1 MPFAFIMCT
10 LRSLSALSL
19 VGVQL
24 CAVALVEFELSFVM
38 AGVLPA
44 VAPLPEGVSPEFVN
58 FLTAVDTPPV
68 LNAEGIILVAQV
80 FKARLRLGI
89 DLIDVTLLH

>member
-1 MPFAFIMCT
+1 M
-10 LRSLSALSL
+10 LLLW
-19 VGVQL
+19 
-24 CAVALVEFELSFVM
+24 VEFELSFVM
-38 AGVLPA
+38 AA
-44 VAPLPEGVSPEFVN
+44 ALPEGIAVEFVN